1 MALKI
6 KKQRRTQEVYS
17 LFFKEMAKPK
27 SLKKDTN
34 YSYNPLNDE
43 TKTFGAFIETQMKE
57 LRPYRK
63 IYLATKHKIQKVL
76 MKAQLKIT
84 H

>member
-27 SLKKDTN
+27 SLKNDMN
-34 YSYNPLNDE
+34 YSYNPLSDE
-43 TKTFGAFIETQMKE
+43 TFGAFIETQMKE
-57 LRPYRK
+57 LRPYKK
-63 IYLATKHKIQKVL
+63 IYLATKHKIQKIL